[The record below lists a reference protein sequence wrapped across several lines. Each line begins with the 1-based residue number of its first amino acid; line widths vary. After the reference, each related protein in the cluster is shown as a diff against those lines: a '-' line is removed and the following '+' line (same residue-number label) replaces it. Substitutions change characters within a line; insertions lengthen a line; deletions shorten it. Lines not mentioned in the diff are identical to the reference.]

1 MQSRRSSTAAQ
12 ESVATKS
19 RSFRS
24 FLLMEQFA
32 AREIGERIA
41 QARKERGLTQEE
53 LAEMAPFSKRSLQD
67 YEGGMTIPYRHLR
80 DLSRLLKRPEEWFLY
95 GEDAASATTEERLG
109 HIEQRLAEILD
120 RLDRAAEDR
129 ADPAAG

>member
-1 MQSRRSSTAAQ
+1 MQSRRRLGTRQ
-12 ESVATKS
+12 ESAATN
-19 RSFRS
+19 RRTFHS

-67 YEGGMTIPYRHLR
+67 YETGATIPYRHLR
-80 DLSRLLKRPEEWFLY
+80 DLSRLLRRPEEWFLY
-95 GEDAASATTEERLG
+95 GEDAANATTEERLDR
-109 HIEQRLAEILD
+109 IEGRLEEILG
-120 RLDRAAEDR
+120 LLEQGQAG
-129 ADPAAG
+129 PASG